1 MNPSRGN
8 GLVSTADIAN
18 LRRCAQE
25 SDADEDEESDLPKSG
40 SWKPQVHFVWDMLLD
55 QVLPKPG
62 VQGERAPKGTF
73 PEFFRIVVDGLS
85 RPRCACFGKANARC
99 DIPQNRCSLRRLRQ
113 SGSTGASRC
122 SKRRCRVSAQTTCRC
137 CLRRTSCGRGSITF
151 RIATAISTRLPD

>member
-1 MNPSRGN
+1 MNPSRRN
-8 GLVSTADIAN
+8 GLVSATGVAN
-18 LRRCAQE
+18 LRRSTQE

-85 RPRCACFGKANARC
+85 RPPAAHASARLML
-99 DIPQNRCSLRRLRQ
+99 DA
-113 SGSTGASRC
+113 ASH
-122 SKRRCRVSAQTTCRC
+122 
-137 CLRRTSCGRGSITF
+137 
-151 RIATAISTRLPD
+151 RIAVRFDGFARAEVLGLPGVPKGAAACQRRRHADAVHEELHAVVDQPPLQ